1 MVIYQR
7 ESENR
12 NCSFVLEK
20 KHFPNLNNFKVCL
33 YHLTHAH
40 LIHNLAPQVFGH
52 GDGGGDAEFIQLLF
66 YNFEVFLMHATDSY
80 SSSTEVEDELA
91 VTVYADNVAF
101 IVFEWS

>member
-1 MVIYQR
+1 MFWRKNI
-7 ESENR
+7 
-12 NCSFVLEK
+12 
-20 KHFPNLNNFKVCL
+20 FPTFNNFKVCL
-33 YHLTHAH
+33 DPLTHAH